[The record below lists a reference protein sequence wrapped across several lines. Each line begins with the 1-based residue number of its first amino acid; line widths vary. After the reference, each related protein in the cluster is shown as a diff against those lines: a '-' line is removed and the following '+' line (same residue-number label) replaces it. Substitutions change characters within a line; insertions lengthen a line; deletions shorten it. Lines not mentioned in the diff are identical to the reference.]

1 MKQCRRASGE
11 WLRTSGKLRGMKH
24 LVLLAVLT
32 AVPASAA
39 WSQAC
44 VEASKS
50 KAPALS
56 EKTRSAY
63 EANLAAAREE
73 YDKNPKSADAIVW
86 LGRRTAYLGDYKA
99 AIKIFSDGARLFP
112 ADARFLRHR
121 GHRFITIRCF
131 DDAIR
136 DFEAAARLIKGKPDE
151 IEPDGIPN
159 EQNTPTSTLQSNIWY
174 HLGLAYYLKGDFK
187 RAANAYVE
195 AFKVSK
201 NNDMLAATTHWYYM
215 TLRRLEKNPQA
226 QQMLEPIDG
235 DFEVIENE
243 DYLRLLRLY
252 RGEVKP
258 EMILA
263 LMDEGTG
270 TLSNASL
277 GYGIGNWFLYNRDR
291 SRAFDIFRKI
301 VAGNQ
306 WASFGYIAAEAELGR
321 E

>member
-1 MKQCRRASGE
+1 
-11 WLRTSGKLRGMKH
+11 MKH
-24 LVLLAVLT
+24 LLLT
-32 AVPASAA
+32 ALFCAIHVSATL
-39 WSQAC
+39 SQPC
-44 VEASKS
+44 VEASR
-50 KAPALS
+50 PQPPVLS
-56 EKTRSAY
+56 EKTRAAY
-63 EANLAAAREE
+63 EANLAEAREE
-73 YDKNPKSADAIVW
+73 YDKNPKSADAIIW
-86 LGRRTAYLGDYKA
+86 LGRRSAYLGNYKA
-99 AIKIFSDGARLFP
+99 AIKIFGDGLALYP
-112 ADARFLRHR
+112 GDARFYRHR
-121 GHRFITIRCF
+121 GHRFITLRCF

-136 DFEAAARLIKGKPDE
+136 DFAFAAKLIRGKPDE
-151 IEPDGIPN
+151 VEPDGIPN
-159 EQNTPTSTLQSNIWY
+159 ERNTPTSTLQSNIWY

-215 TLRRLEKNPQA
+215 ALRRLEKNAQA
-226 QQMLEPIDG
+226 QQILEPIDG

-263 LMDEGTG
+263 FMEEGAG

-291 SRAFDIFRKI
+291 SRAFDTFRRI

-306 WASFGYIAAEAELGR
+306 WASFGYIAAEAELAR
-321 E
+321 ANSN